1 MGQWGT
7 RSSAEINTLNEAII
21 EIIKSSIDWLADGS
35 NLSKSE
41 SDAQPRQPVRL
52 GCRKLAYLL
61 IGSANT
67 TALNLRFHEC
77 PYWGALP
84 YLSVRKIDRI
94 LRILISREILLL
106 EKSPQLKLDVLKT
119 NHDWNGDEIPDIS
132 EAFAS
137 ERTLPLDQVD
147 KNLLAKFKRIRL
159 ALSSRPYGKKSLPY
173 IICSI
178 EFSSKCAYNVRR
190 ILQNCVEQFQLQT
203 NSSDLHNIS
212 SMPYP
217 KKVINPLIFPQ
228 CHGPHPRH
236 LYSWGT

>member
-1 MGQWGT
+1 MDQWGT
-7 RSSAEINTLNEAII
+7 RSSTEINTLNEAII
-21 EIIKSSIDWLADGS
+21 EIIKSSIDWLAEGS

-94 LRILISREILLL
+94 LRVLISRDILLL

-119 NHDWNGDEIPDIS
+119 NHDWNGDEVPDIS
-132 EAFAS
+132 EVFAS

-173 IICSI
+173 IICSDRVLFQMCI
-178 EFSSKCAYNVRR
+178 QRPKDIAELRRTISVTDKFVREFAQYFINAIPK
-190 ILQNCVEQFQLQT
+190 E
-203 NSSDLHNIS
+203 SD
-212 SMPYP
+212 
-217 KKVINPLIFPQ
+217 
-228 CHGPHPRH
+228 
-236 LYSWGT
+236 

>member
-21 EIIKSSIDWLADGS
+21 EIIKSSIDWLAEGS

-41 SDAQPRQPVRL
+41 SDTQPRQPVRL

-132 EAFAS
+132 EVFAS
-137 ERTLPLDQVD
+137 ERILPLDQVD

-173 IICSI
+173 IICSDRVLFQMCI
-178 EFSSKCAYNVRR
+178 QRPKDIAELRRTISVTDKFVREFAQYFINAIPK
-190 ILQNCVEQFQLQT
+190 E
-203 NSSDLHNIS
+203 SD
-212 SMPYP
+212 
-217 KKVINPLIFPQ
+217 
-228 CHGPHPRH
+228 
-236 LYSWGT
+236 